1 MRPTGIV
8 VVAAT
13 CLCLTA
19 TAAGQLNFSK
29 RTTVVVTGC
38 VQLEPQPASP
48 SGQPLLVVTNASL
61 SPDTTFAGGSTVV
74 LQGGE
79 KDLSKYIGKRVEIRG
94 AIAQAAH
101 QPPAPVGTS
110 GSIGTSGAGNPAD
123 SQSWP
128 RALVNQIRSIGSCK
142 K

>member
-1 MRPTGIV
+1 MRPTGVV
-8 VVAAT
+8 VVAAM
-13 CLCLTA
+13 CLCLAA

-29 RTTVVVTGC
+29 RTTVKVTGC

-48 SGQPLLVVTNASL
+48 SGRPLLVVTNASL

-74 LQGGE
+74 LDGGE
-79 KDLSKYIGKRVEIRG
+79 KDLSKYVGKRVEIRG
-94 AIAQAAH
+94 AIAQVA
-101 QPPAPVGTS
+101 QRTPAPIGTS
-110 GSIGTSGAGNPAD
+110 GSIGTSGARNPAD

-128 RALVNQIRSIGSCK
+128 RALVNQIHSIGNCK